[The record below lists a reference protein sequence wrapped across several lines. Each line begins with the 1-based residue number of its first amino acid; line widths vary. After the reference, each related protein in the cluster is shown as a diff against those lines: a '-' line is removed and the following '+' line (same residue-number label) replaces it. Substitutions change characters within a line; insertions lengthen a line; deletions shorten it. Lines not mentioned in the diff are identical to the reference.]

1 MRLAWSNG
9 RLGKWDALN
18 QATRHPCSFR
28 GFQDSGDKICAQD
41 TRDVGR
47 TVPGPNRGVSKY
59 CIRRGLIVCK
69 ASEATLRSEGARMLA
84 EKALEVC
91 SMLLPRSIRKS
102 KPAHTQGCSHMLQSP
117 FHVSLGNSDR
127 TKSKLERTC
136 ASERKFSRHQEAE
149 SGLCLHEGGPSA
161 LQHIVHHIYRGRP
174 PAWQAIFRAGAA
186 RSCAWPPQSRRLKLP
201 HLQCKPSQPVSGRDW
216 LVFALSQLHVQLRAC
231 MGGVLGQDHAI
242 GQVFLRM

>member
-1 MRLAWSNG
+1 MKCVAEHMVCRGLSKHMRLAWGNG
-9 RLGKWDALN
+9 SLGKWDALN

-117 FHVSLGNSDR
+117 FHVSLGNLDR
-127 TKSKLERTC
+127 TESKLERTMC
-136 ASERKFSRHQEAE
+136 LREEVEQASRRRVR
-149 SGLCLHEGGPSA
+149 SA
-161 LQHIVHHIYRGRP
+161 L
-174 PAWQAIFRAGAA
+174 A
-186 RSCAWPPQSRRLKLP
+186 
-201 HLQCKPSQPVSGRDW
+201 
-216 LVFALSQLHVQLRAC
+216 
-231 MGGVLGQDHAI
+231 
-242 GQVFLRM
+242 